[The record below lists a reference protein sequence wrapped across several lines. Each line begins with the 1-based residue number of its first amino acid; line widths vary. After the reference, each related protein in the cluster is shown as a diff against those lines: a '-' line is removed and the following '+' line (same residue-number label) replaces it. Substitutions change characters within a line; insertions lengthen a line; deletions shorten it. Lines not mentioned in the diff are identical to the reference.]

1 MEKWLL
7 KKRNFWPEDISKN
20 FDIPLPVAEI
30 LARRN
35 FTTFEEIDH
44 YLKRNKEMTHDPF
57 LMKDMEKS
65 VNILCSKIK
74 NNEKILISLD
84 YDVDGIISGA
94 ISYLG
99 FQKLGMQC
107 ECIFPH
113 RIKDGYG
120 INDRIVRYAIDN
132 GFGTII
138 TFDNGISAFDA
149 INFAIE
155 QGLDVIVTDHHEI
168 PQILQD
174 GLSKDHLI
182 SATSIINPK
191 QQDCLYPFKKIC
203 GAMIAYKLLLALNLE
218 LGFREEGLADVYP
231 LVSIATIC
239 DVMDLEDENRIYV
252 YHGLDRLKNIS
263 NMGLQALMK
272 LLDLGSPTV
281 YDIGFRIGPCFN
293 SSGRLSTAQKSFDLL
308 VTDDPD
314 VANKLATELI
324 GLNDERKLMTLQATE
339 VAIQKTEEDL
349 LHKNNIIILFLEDV
363 HESLAGIV
371 AGRLKDRY
379 NIPSIVFCYS
389 EGSYKG
395 SARSTEDINIF
406 DILSSFKHY
415 FEKFGGH
422 AAAAGMS
429 LSPSAFESF
438 VSELTAHMNAVPL
451 SRKKT
456 YYVDA
461 LFPFSVLTMDLV
473 KKFHIFEPTG
483 KGNPE
488 ILLATTKIQVR
499 GIERIGKN
507 NNVLKLRLAS
517 NKTDRYFVSFSA
529 EKILEIIKNKMNLSK
544 EHDIINILPK
554 KISETEFD
562 ILYKVKINEYNDRE
576 YLNLELISI
585 R

>member
-149 INFAIE
+149 INFAIG

-218 LGFREEGLADVYP
+218 LGFREEDLADVYP

-272 LLDLGSPTV
+272 LLDLGSLTV

-324 GLNDERKLMTLQATE
+324 GLNDERKQMTLQATE